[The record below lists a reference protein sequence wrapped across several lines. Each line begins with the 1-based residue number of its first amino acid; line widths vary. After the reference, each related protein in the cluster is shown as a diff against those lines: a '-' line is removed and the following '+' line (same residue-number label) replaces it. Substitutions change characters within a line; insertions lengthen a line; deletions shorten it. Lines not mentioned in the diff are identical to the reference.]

1 MQIQVIRPFYLA
13 GNAKLI
19 GDVLDVPEALAAEL
33 IHTRK
38 ALGVPAEIEPAEPG
52 LVVYGAD
59 RFALGVLVDPEPAEK
74 PRRARKDKD

>member
-1 MQIQVIRPFYLA
+1 MQIQVIRPFFLA
-13 GNAKLI
+13 GDAKLI

-38 ALGVPAEIEPAEPG
+38 ALGVVLEPVEPT
-52 LVVYGAD
+52 
-59 RFALGVLVDPEPAEK
+59 EK